1 MAKQVAE
8 SKAIN
13 LGTVATAL
21 LALLFGFTA
30 WLVVRQRDNTQILL
44 RIPIQPANMSDT
56 MEVKLEPTELPVLF
70 TYPKSAEGYLRPQ
83 YYGIELDLEAA
94 VRRLSPG
101 ADVTDTERISVED
114 VKASE
119 PVPVTVVA
127 AMLPQGNRITW
138 TLRLRTAEVPI
149 EPDISGTPEDGYV
162 WRRDNLFLEP
172 KTVQVALTAALEEK
186 MRSGLPLPALRTE
199 PIDITGKS
207 QLTIEDVEIVY
218 PLAEGMRPVPNS
230 PVSRVVV
237 TIPFEEIVTQR
248 LVTGVPVRYVPLL
261 ANRVA
266 KVEPNLIE
274 VQVSGPRSVVERL
287 NPTDI
292 IVSLREVEEEIEQP
306 QEVEILVT
314 IPESKRSGK
323 ILNVSHETKKV
334 LVRITSNGSNPL
346 IDGTDGAFDDAESER
361 VSDPIPAPTPFPAVT
376 PSPTPIPTPTPTP
389 IVATPGPTPS
399 PSPTATPTP
408 TPTPEPTPMA
418 DDETTTDTLDI
429 AEED

>member
-1 MAKQVAE
+1 MAKPAE
-8 SKAIN
+8 TKALN

-44 RIPIQPANMSDT
+44 RIGIQPANIDET
-56 MEVKLEPTELPVLF
+56 MEVKLEPSELPVLF

-94 VRRLSPG
+94 VRRLTPG
-101 ADVTDTERISVED
+101 QDVTDTERISVED

-119 PVPVTVVA
+119 PVPLTVVA

-138 TLRLRTAEVPI
+138 TLRLRTAEVPV
-149 EPDISGTPEDGYV
+149 EPDITGTPEEGFV
-162 WRRDNLFLEP
+162 WRRENLYLEP

-186 MRSGLPLPALRTE
+186 MRAGLPLPALRTE

-207 QLTIEDVEIVY
+207 QLSIEDVELVY
-218 PLAEGMRPVPNS
+218 PLGEGMRPVPNS
-230 PVSRVVV
+230 PISRVVV
-237 TIPFEEIVTQR
+237 TIPFEETVTQR

-266 KVEPNLIE
+266 NVEPNLIE

-287 NPTDI
+287 APTDI

-323 ILNVSHETKKV
+323 VLTITHETKKV
-334 LVRITSNGSNPL
+334 LVRIANNGAGAAGGATSAGDEEAEAERAVDPL
-346 IDGTDGAFDDAESER
+346 
-361 VSDPIPAPTPFPAVT
+361 PLPTPFPAVT
-376 PSPTPIPTPTPTP
+376 PSPTPMPTPVRTPA
-389 IVATPGPTPS
+389 VATPMPTPS

-408 TPTPEPTPMA
+408 PPAVKEA
-418 DDETTTDTLDI
+418 DSDSTDTLSI
-429 AEED
+429 VEEDEA